1 MDVPDGTY
9 RVTVTVGDPAAAAG
23 SQTINVESERA
34 VERFVPTL
42 SKPTRTKTVDV
53 EVTDGRITIDPLYP
67 TSGTGEA
74 DLGRGAPGARR
85 RSASTTRPPTT
96 EPTTEPLT
104 TAPSTTTTRPH
115 HDGALDHAAPDH
127 APAQRVAQPGR
138 FRRWRQVPHLLGRRD
153 QA

>member
-23 SQTINVESERA
+23 SQTINVEGVRA

-67 TSGTGEA
+67 NA
-74 DLGRGAPGARR
+74 GARAKLISVVVR
-85 RSASTTRPPTT
+85 RVLGDDPPRRPDR
-96 EPTTEPLT
+96 
-104 TAPSTTTTRPH
+104 RP
-115 HDGALDHAAPDH
+115 
-127 APAQRVAQPGR
+127 
-138 FRRWRQVPHLLGRRD
+138 
-153 QA
+153 